1 MVALLIE
8 AGENLSAIQKRAGHS
23 SHQITSDI
31 YGHVTEKLENETVEY
46 FNQFNPKNI
55 GIDHWKKGLPTIRQQ
70 LIILVEFL

>member
-8 AGENLSAIQKRAGHS
+8 AGENLTAIQKRAGHS

-55 GIDHWKKGLPTIRQQ
+55 DH
-70 LIILVEFL
+70 